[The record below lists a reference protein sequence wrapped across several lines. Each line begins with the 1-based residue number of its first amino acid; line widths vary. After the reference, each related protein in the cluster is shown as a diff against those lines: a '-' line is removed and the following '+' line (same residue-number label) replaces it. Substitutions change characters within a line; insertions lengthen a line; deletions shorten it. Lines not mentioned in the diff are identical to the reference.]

1 MPHTTSHRKT
11 SIWASTTVK
20 ITAIVPA
27 AAITIAAVLT
37 LTASHPAHAT
47 RPAAAA
53 VTQAAATAKPATA
66 KPAAAQ
72 PAAAQPAATAA
83 KAAAKPESA
92 LAAAFTKFFRHQA
105 ADGMAAWL
113 KTGTEARNEAILIKA
128 RGDAYPHRDA
138 ALPADSAAL
147 AASARHGLAHPAP
160 RDTAGWDA
168 LMHDELTLAREL
180 PDPYLGNAATA
191 MAPVILRGY
200 LTFTTA
206 TA

>member
-53 VTQAAATAKPATA
+53 VTQAAAATA
-66 KPAAAQ
+66 K

-92 LAAAFTKFFRHQA
+92 MAAAFTKFFRHQA

>member
-37 LTASHPAHAT
+37 LTASHPAHTT
-47 RPAAAA
+47 RPTAAAAAA
-53 VTQAAATAKPATA
+53 VTRTTARTAAAKP
-66 KPAAAQ
+66 
-72 PAAAQPAATAA
+72 
-83 KAAAKPESA
+83 AAAKPESKM
-92 LAAAFTKFFRHQA
+92 AAAFTKFFRHQA

-138 ALPADSAAL
+138 ALPADSTAL

>member
-37 LTASHPAHAT
+37 LTASHPAHT
-47 RPAAAA
+47 TQPTAAAA
-53 VTQAAATAKPATA
+53 VTQAAATTA
-66 KPAAAQ
+66 KPAAAK
-72 PAAAQPAATAA
+72 PAAA
-83 KAAAKPESA
+83 KAAAKPESKM
-92 LAAAFTKFFRHQA
+92 AAAFTKFFRHQA

>member
-37 LTASHPAHAT
+37 LTASHPAHTTQPTAA
-47 RPAAAA
+47 AAAA
-53 VTQAAATAKPATA
+53 VTRTTARTAAAKP
-66 KPAAAQ
+66 
-72 PAAAQPAATAA
+72 
-83 KAAAKPESA
+83 AAAKPESKM
-92 LAAAFTKFFRHQA
+92 AAAFTKFFRHQA